1 MNLKSRVAIVTGAGR
16 GIGRAIAL
24 KLAAEGADVVIHDL
38 DLDGA
43 RQYGEKLGAATV
55 PDEIRALGRRSLGV
69 QGDLRQPEAAREL
82 VEQTR
87 REFGRI
93 DILVNNAGGALTPV
107 DRSTASV
114 IPPEDLDAMWQLN
127 LMSAVHC
134 SQAAMPLLR
143 ENANGAIVNISSRA
157 GIDPAKREGRL
168 TGYGLAKAALIQFTR
183 HMAYEAGPWGV
194 RVNAIA
200 PGAIATA
207 RLQHLAAER
216 NIGRPS
222 DVEHIPLR
230 RMGTGDD
237 VANAVHF
244 LASDAASYISGQCL
258 SVCGGTVL
266 TAH

>member
-1 MNLKSRVAIVTGAGR
+1 MDLNSRVAIVTGAGR

-24 KLAAEGADVVIHDL
+24 KLAAQGADVVVQDL

-43 RQYGEKLGAATV
+43 RQYGEELSAASV

-69 QGDLRQPEAAREL
+69 EGDLCERRAALDLIERTREA
-82 VEQTR
+82 
-87 REFGRI
+87 FGRV

-107 DRSTASV
+107 DRSTATA
-114 IPPEDLDAMWQLN
+114 IPPEDLEAMWQLN
-127 LMSAVHC
+127 LMTAVHC

-143 ENANGAIVNISSRA
+143 ESGHGAIVNISSRA
-157 GIDPAKREGRL
+157 GIDPAKREARL

-194 RVNAIA
+194 RVNAVA
-200 PGAIATA
+200 PGAVATA
-207 RLQHLAAER
+207 RLQHLAAAR

-222 DVEHIPLR
+222 DVENIPLR
-230 RMGTGDD
+230 RMGTPEDI
-237 VANAVHF
+237 ANAVHF